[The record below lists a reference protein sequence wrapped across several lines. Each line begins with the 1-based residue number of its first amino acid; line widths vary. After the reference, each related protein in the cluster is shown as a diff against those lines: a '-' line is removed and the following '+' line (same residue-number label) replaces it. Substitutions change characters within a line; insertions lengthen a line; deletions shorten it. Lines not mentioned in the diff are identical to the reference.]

1 MTGLARLLRA
11 GAAAAFVLGLL
22 GATLP
27 DDAGT
32 VTATAAVVVVVGV
45 PLARVAW
52 LGVRWARKGDARF
65 AALAGTLLLVVAT
78 GAAIAATA

>member
-1 MTGLARLLRA
+1 MTGLARLLRG
-11 GAAAAFVLGLL
+11 GAAAAFVLGVL

-32 VTATAAVVVVVGV
+32 ATATAAVAVVVGL

-65 AALAGTLLLVVAT
+65 AALAGALLVVVAT
-78 GAAIAATA
+78 GAAVAAAA